1 MSSKQDDVRLP
12 FSTLDPVMGDVIS
25 LLWEPDIL
33 RSMGQTMNILA
44 TEVQISLNYTNLDPH
59 SISPTSP
66 RSDRSRR
73 PHEFHPVANDAHQTG
88 LSHRQSLVNIARSS
102 SSMWPGSLPPV

>member
-44 TEVQISLNYTNLDPH
+44 TEV
-59 SISPTSP
+59 
-66 RSDRSRR
+66 
-73 PHEFHPVANDAHQTG
+73 
-88 LSHRQSLVNIARSS
+88 
-102 SSMWPGSLPPV
+102 